1 MVTKSPQVEPLL
13 IFCISLVQVWNCLH
27 DDGLEDDP
35 EELDKGWLAALQSLL
50 KAINVANFAPT
61 SVLHRL
67 VICLLLVYAI
77 ISAIIFV
84 GGFAFVGDTFDYF
97 KRFLQC
103 SGSVTFLYGS
113 GSSDP
118 YL

>member
-1 MVTKSPQVEPLL
+1 MDASVRIVAKSQQKVGPLL

-67 VICLLLVYAI
+67 VYMLSFAYYWCLA
-77 ISAIIFV
+77 S
-84 GGFAFVGDTFDYF
+84 
-97 KRFLQC
+97 FLQ
-103 SGSVTFLYGS
+103 
-113 GSSDP
+113 
-118 YL
+118 